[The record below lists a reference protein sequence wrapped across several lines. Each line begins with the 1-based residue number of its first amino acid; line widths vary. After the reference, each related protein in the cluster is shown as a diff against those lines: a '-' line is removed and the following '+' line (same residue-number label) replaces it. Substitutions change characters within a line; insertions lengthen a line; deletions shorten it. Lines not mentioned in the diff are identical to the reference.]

1 MTHELLI
8 VAHILIIGYWLG
20 TDLAVYY
27 ISGAIVDADKPTQVR
42 IFAARVMLLLDM
54 VPRTALILTLLTGL
68 SLATARWLPPTLI
81 QAWWLWPLLLAW
93 LALTWAVFKLEHAE
107 LGHTLARID
116 FGFRILV
123 VLACFGLAGALVTG
137 LGAFAA
143 LPWLAGKLA
152 IMGLVIALGLLIR
165 IQLKPFGP
173 LFGQV
178 AQGQADPATEERL
191 RRLIAQVKIPVWV
204 IWISLVLAAI
214 LGKFK
219 PMF

>member
-1 MTHELLI
+1 MPHELLI
-8 VAHILIIGYWLG
+8 VAHLLIIGYWLG

-27 ISGAIVDADKPTQVR
+27 ISGAIVDADKPTAVR
-42 IFAARVMLLLDM
+42 VYAARAMLLLDM

-68 SLATARWLPPTLI
+68 SLAGARWLPPSLI
-81 QAWWLWPLLLAW
+81 SEGWLWPLLLAW
-93 LALTWAVFKLEHAE
+93 LALTWTVFKLEHSA
-107 LGHTLARID
+107 LGHKLARID

-123 VLACFGLAGALVTG
+123 VLACFGLALALFTG
-137 LGAFAA
+137 SGPFAV

-152 IMGLVIALGLLIR
+152 IMGLIITLGLIIR
-165 IQLKPFGP
+165 VQLKPFGP

-204 IWISLVLAAI
+204 IWIALILAAV
-214 LGKFK
+214 LGKLK
-219 PMF
+219 PVF

>member
-1 MTHELLI
+1 MPHELLI

-27 ISGAIVDADKPTQVR
+27 ISGAIVDAEKPTAVR
-42 IFAARVMLLLDM
+42 IYAAKAMLLLDM

-68 SLATARWLPPTLI
+68 SLAGARWLPPSLI
-81 QAWWLWPLLLAW
+81 SQWWLWPLLLAW
-93 LALTWAVFKLEHAE
+93 LALTWAVFKLEHSE
-107 LGHTLARID
+107 LGNKLARID

-123 VLACFGLAGALVTG
+123 VLVCFGLAFALVTG
-137 LGAFAA
+137 SGSFAT

-152 IMGLVIALGLLIR
+152 IMGLIMALGLIIR

-173 LFGQV
+173 LFGRV
-178 AQGQADPATEERL
+178 AQGQTDPATEEKL

-204 IWISLVLAAI
+204 IWISLVVAAV
-214 LGKFK
+214 LGRLK